1 MNWQQE
7 YKRWVTHPT
16 MDSELKNQLETMS
29 EKDCEEAFYTTLAF
43 GTGGMRG
50 ILGAG
55 TNRMNIYT
63 IRKVS
68 AAFAAY
74 IDSFG
79 DEAKKR
85 GIVIA
90 YDCRHFSPEFAME
103 TARVM
108 AGVGIKAYVFD
119 ELRPTPELSFAVRHL
134 NAFAGV
140 MITASHNPAN
150 YNGYKIYDETGC
162 QLHPDEAQKVIDY
175 VAKIDDELA
184 IQVGSKE
191 EFENAGLIQ
200 HVLDGVD
207 VAYNHALLDVTYN
220 ATPTDNVV
228 AVFTP
233 LHGTALKPVMRILES
248 TNTKNVHIVERQAT
262 PDPDF
267 TTVKSPNPETLE
279 AFELAIEKGNE
290 VNADILLATDP
301 DADRVGLC
309 VRNNNGEYELLTG
322 NQQGALIVN
331 YIIESLKTKNELPE
345 NAVMFDTV
353 VSSSFA
359 KTIALANGVS
369 VESVLT
375 GFKFIGERINKY
387 ELTGEKTFIFGY
399 EESYGSLVNSL
410 ARDKDAVQAVK
421 ISIEMASFY
430 KQQNKS
436 LLDVLVDLYDKYDYF
451 GEKLVNIELAGK
463 DGAEKIVKLLTIV
476 RENPFTEAAQEKVV
490 RFEDYA
496 TGLAYENGKEI
507 KLTLPKS
514 DVLKFI
520 LSSGS
525 WFCIR
530 PSGTEPKAKVYV
542 GTQAK
547 SHEEA
552 IAKADLIEA
561 DVNKIIGMI

>member
-184 IQVGSKE
+184 IQVGSQE

-207 VAYNHALLDVTYN
+207 IAYNHALLDVTYN

-345 NAVMFDTV
+345 NAVMFDTI

-547 SHEEA
+547 SHKEA